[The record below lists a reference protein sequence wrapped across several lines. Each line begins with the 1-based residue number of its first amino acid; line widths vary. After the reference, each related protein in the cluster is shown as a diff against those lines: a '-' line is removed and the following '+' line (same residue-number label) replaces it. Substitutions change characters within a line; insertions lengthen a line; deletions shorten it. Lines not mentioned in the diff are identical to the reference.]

1 MSATDAARRETDVA
15 LALSHVSKRFGGT
28 LALDDVSFSLVRG
41 TVHSLLGENGAGKT
55 TLMNVAFGLIG
66 ADSGTMLVS
75 GEARRIS
82 SPGDAISAGIGM
94 VHQHFTNVGAMTV
107 AENVALGGHGRYDV
121 GRAAATVTTV
131 GARAGL
137 MLDPWA
143 RADSLPVGAQ
153 QRLEIVKALARGAKI
168 LILDEPTAVLAPAE
182 SEELLR
188 WLRAFA
194 GEGNSVVL
202 ITHKLRDALSVADE
216 VTVLRRGRVAHTG
229 RAAGLSP
236 EELAEL
242 LVGKS
247 ERDSATV
254 PELAVPLQ
262 RDRARDPLSPV
273 DDVIASMSHVELTDE
288 RGVRTARDLTFEV
301 RAGELVGIA
310 AVEGAGHRELLRA
323 LAGRRRPASGQLRL
337 PSRIAF
343 VPEDRHRDAMVTE
356 FTLAENLA
364 LKGAGARHGRISWRR
379 QRERATTLVREFD
392 VRGGAAGAT
401 ARTLSGGN
409 QQKLVLAREL
419 DGAPQLVVAENPT
432 RGLDVYA
439 SAAVHQRLVRAARS
453 GAGVVIY
460 SSDLDE
466 VLALATRVL
475 VMHAGRLVE
484 TPLDRDAVGRAML
497 GVA

>member
-1 MSATDAARRETDVA
+1 MRETDIA
-15 LALSHVSKRFGGT
+15 LSLSHVTKRFGGT
-28 LALDDVSFSLVRG
+28 LALDDVSFALARG

-55 TLMNVAFGLIG
+55 TLMNIAFGLVGLDEGRI
-66 ADSGTMLVS
+66 SVS

-82 SPGDAISAGIGM
+82 SPADAIRAGLGM

-107 AENVALGGHGRYDV
+107 AENVALGGQGRYDA
-121 GRAAATVTTV
+121 GRAAAAVATV

-137 MLDPWA
+137 ALDPWA

-153 QRLEIVKALARGAKI
+153 QRLEIVKALARGART

-182 SEELLR
+182 AEELLR
-188 WLRAFA
+188 WLRVFA
-194 GEGNSVVL
+194 DEGNAVVL
-202 ITHKLRDALSVADE
+202 ITHKLREALSVAND
-216 VTVLRRGRVAHTG
+216 VTVLRRGRVVHTG

-236 EELAEL
+236 EELAKL
-242 LVGKS
+242 LVGGS
-247 ERDSATV
+247 ERESSVAA
-254 PELAVPLQ
+254 ELDGALHGE
-262 RDRARDPLSPV
+262 RARDRGPLHGE
-273 DDVIASMSHVELTDE
+273 VIASLSQVALTDE
-288 RGVRTARDLTFEV
+288 RGVRTARDLTLEV
-301 RAGELVGIA
+301 RAGELIGVA

-323 LAGRRRPASGQLRL
+323 FGGRLRATAGQLRL

-356 FTLAENLA
+356 FTLAENVA
-364 LKGAGARHGRISWRR
+364 LKGAGARRGRISWRE
-379 QRERATTLVREFD
+379 QRERAARLAREFD
-392 VRGGAAGAT
+392 VRGGEAGAA

-432 RGLDVYA
+432 RGLDVHA
-439 SAAVHQRLVRAARS
+439 SAAVHERLVRAARS
-453 GAGVVIY
+453 GAGVVVY

-466 VLALATRVL
+466 VLALATRVV

-484 TPLDRDAVGRAML
+484 SPLDRDSVGRAML